1 MELAPTAPPFIKDT
15 ALLPLT
21 RGTTNAVA
29 VVVTDTVII
38 VAIADSVGCVV
49 GVARDDE
56 VGSVE
61 DDGRGVKAAEKDVV
75 PVEVAVDVAV
85 FDTGRHP
92 GVFQEIHLQKAPVK
106 DVEQNSVGKQTIS
119 FR

>member
-29 VVVTDTVII
+29 VEVTDTVII

-61 DDGRGVKAAEKDVV
+61 DDGRSVKAAEKDAVA
-75 PVEVAVDVAV
+75 VEVAVAVAV
-85 FDTGRHP
+85 SEIDRHP
-92 GVFQEIHLQKAPVK
+92 GVFQVIQG
-106 DVEQNSVGKQTIS
+106 Q
-119 FR
+119 